1 MKILISIAVH
11 EDISVVKDTIEN
23 LLYYLQDPIVLIHS
37 RPNLFCDVNKL
48 VSSYNNYVYLNPT
61 SFYTG
66 YVDGSLFFVHY
77 SNLKFA
83 NENNLMFDYFLP
95 FGSNQLF
102 IKKGIEKYISNYTCS
117 KSVSKNKNH
126 LYTCPHYT
134 KFYYDSYFKN
144 TNKIAYKAAPEG
156 HYYNYKLTKKLLDDV
171 SIRSIYQ
178 NLSANYLSESHQ
190 RKRLLL
196 HKIAKYAYYFRILRF
211 FPAKLL
217 IYTYALEEII
227 LPGLSKNQ
235 NKMGSTYCY
244 INWKNNLKVTI
255 EDVNQLRLIGNFYAV
270 KRVDRIMNDPLRM
283 FIRKT
288 SNNYIK

>member
-11 EDISVVKDTIEN
+11 ENISVVKDTIEN
-23 LLYYLQDPIVLIHS
+23 LLYYLQDPIILIHS

-48 VSSYNNYVYLNPT
+48 AINYHNVYLNPT
-61 SFYTG
+61 AFYTG
-66 YVDGSLFFVHY
+66 YVDGSLFFVHF

-83 NENNLMFDYFLP
+83 NVNNLIFDYFIP

-102 IKKGIEKYISNYTCS
+102 IKKGIEKYISSYTCS
-117 KSVSKNKNH
+117 KSRIMNKNY
-126 LYTCPHYT
+126 LYKCPHYT
-134 KFYYDSYFKN
+134 RFYFDSNFQYDKQIVFKS
-144 TNKIAYKAAPEG
+144 APEG
-156 HYYNYKLTKKLLDDV
+156 HFYHYNLTKKLLNDS
-171 SIRSIYQ
+171 SIESVYK
-178 NLSANYLSESHQ
+178 NLYLNYLSESHQ

-196 HKIAKYAYYFRILRF
+196 HKISKYAYYFKILRF

-227 LPGLSKNQ
+227 FPGLSKNQ
-235 NKMGSTYCY
+235 NKIGSTYCY
-244 INWKNNLKVTI
+244 INWKNKLKVTI
-255 EDVNQLRLIGNFYAV
+255 EDVNQFRLIGNFYAV

-283 FIRKT
+283 FIRET